1 MVQKPA
7 RTKGAGRVHDQ
18 LQASRCR
25 ACFASA
31 SRVPGDSLRSGV
43 MPSRI
48 RDGCARRRCGSAN
61 AARLHRSPTEVS
73 HSCFSSCVTKSP
85 SIGKTKSNVHA
96 TSLHLRPFLEQVHNT
111 GDAVLR
117 SQADT
122 MFRRMDLQEWNRCVE
137 CLIRSC
143 RASDKTSYGN
153 PEYGAV
159 LLSNMRR
166 RMSDVCTSTV
176 DMSDVRKS
184 LDRFAES
191 PLCGGMRTTCA
202 RFEKPR
208 SQRGHAVT
216 NLRRL

>member
-48 RDGCARRRCGSAN
+48 RDGCESTTTEVGTFVKTSRHGIARRRCGSAN

-143 RASDKTSYGN
+143 RASDKTS
-153 PEYGAV
+153 
-159 LLSNMRR
+159 
-166 RMSDVCTSTV
+166 
-176 DMSDVRKS
+176 
-184 LDRFAES
+184 
-191 PLCGGMRTTCA
+191 
-202 RFEKPR
+202 
-208 SQRGHAVT
+208 
-216 NLRRL
+216 